1 MQGEE
6 MAARVLFHL
15 SFELLQGAFAPQAS
29 RKRRL
34 PTTTRCHSWGESARY
49 LHRPRPV

>member
-6 MAARVLFHL
+6 MAARVLLMVLLFHL

-34 PTTTRCHSWGESARY
+34 PTTTCGALPY
-49 LHRPRPV
+49 